1 MHGGEERRGTG
12 DNLAE
17 QVEHGAIKTCVRKG
31 RANRLDETPAE
42 AGGVTLWWERE
53 NIWNWPRPEVGPGG
67 GGISRQNQH
76 HNRCLTGDP
85 ASVRRVADF
94 DGHDATTRGEPEVV
108 GRRAL
113 PKPWLNFKLASGLW
127 PASRCPHQPTKTPAS
142 SLSLNRSLAPIT
154 SLATVFG

>member
-1 MHGGEERRGTG
+1 MEEKKGEGRETTWRGRWSMVLSRHVCVRVEQTDSMRHRRRQEALRCGGSGRISGTG
-12 DNLAE
+12 LD
-17 QVEHGAIKTCVRKG
+17 RKWG
-31 RANRLDETPAE
+31 REE
-42 AGGVTLWWERE
+42 
-53 NIWNWPRPEVGPGG
+53 

-85 ASVRRVADF
+85 TSVRRVADF
-94 DGHDATTRGEPEVV
+94 DGHDATTRAGPEAV